1 MRAED
6 PDLIHPLE
14 AAPGRGRVTVYG
26 VTALTFMMV
35 MYWLEHRGP
44 VFILGFALGCLLSSI
59 YGFLVGA
66 WPFGV
71 LEAIWCLIAVPTVCD
86 QTGGRGEVSA

>member
-1 MRAED
+1 MSW
-6 PDLIHPLE
+6 
-14 AAPGRGRVTVYG
+14 VTVYG
-26 VTALTFMMV
+26 VAAARHPPAPGAEHPALTYMMV

-44 VFILGFALGCLLSSI
+44 VFTLGFGLGCLWSSI
-59 YGFLVGA
+59 YGFLAGA

-86 QTGGRGEVSA
+86 PTGCRGEVPA